1 MRSRPFSQIKILT
14 WVMLHDLI
22 IFNPWTRQPHTYHFS
37 RSAYQNF
44 DLRRSLLYLYWK
56 MIRMKIFI
64 TNLSE
69 EIQKLSLML
78 KITWFDISNTD
89 SEGLIHTLSQDSA
102 QLMNP
107 PPTKYLQRASSC
119 QITEHCSFPTA
130 IAHSW
135 TKLGFA
141 STTALAAVCQFYNFL
156 SLKFISLIL

>member
-1 MRSRPFSQIKILT
+1 MATLSSIRRPRVNPSTSHFSQDRHIRILILDADCYT
-14 WVMLHDLI
+14 
-22 IFNPWTRQPHTYHFS
+22 N
-37 RSAYQNF
+37 
-44 DLRRSLLYLYWK
+44 
-56 MIRMKIFI
+56 MICKKIFI

-69 EIQKLSLML
+69 EIRKLSLML
-78 KITWFDISNTD
+78 KITWFDISSTD
-89 SEGLIHTLSQDSA
+89 SEGLIDTLSHDSA

-156 SLKFISLIL
+156 SLKFISLIF